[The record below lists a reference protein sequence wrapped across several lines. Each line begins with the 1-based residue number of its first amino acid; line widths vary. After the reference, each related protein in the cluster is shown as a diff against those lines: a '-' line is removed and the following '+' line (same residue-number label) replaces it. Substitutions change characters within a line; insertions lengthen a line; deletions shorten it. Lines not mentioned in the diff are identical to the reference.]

1 MDAANR
7 SVEYPENV
15 PRLYDLIR
23 VKDERVKPAF
33 YHGVRET
40 LVATDLDQAT
50 RIGYGRVRYRI
61 ITLKGERHFVI
72 LFSFFLGDLNLKK
85 KTFASSRRPY

>member
-7 SVEYPENV
+7 SAEYPENV
-15 PRLYDLIR
+15 ARLYDLIR

-33 YHGVRET
+33 YYGLRET
-40 LVATDLDQAT
+40 LVATDLEQAS

-61 ITLKGERHFVI
+61 ITLKGEFG
-72 LFSFFLGDLNLKK
+72 FLV
-85 KTFASSRRPY
+85 PYF

>member
-61 ITLKGERHFVI
+61 ITLKGECHFVI

>member
-1 MDAANR
+1 M
-7 SVEYPENV
+7 

-33 YHGVRET
+33 YFGLRNT
-40 LVATDLDQAT
+40 LVADNLEQAT

-61 ITLKGERHFVI
+61 VTLKGNGIHKLVER
-72 LFSFFLGDLNLKK
+72 LFLRLCLKV
-85 KTFASSRRPY
+85 R